1 MTRNAP
7 GPARWGAQAPASPA
21 PAALQGEVD
30 APVIRVSRLDG
41 KEFVINVLLV
51 ETVEAV
57 PDTVITLTNGHK
69 YVVRESVDE
78 VVERAVAFHRR
89 IGRWPQ

>member
-1 MTRNAP
+1 M
-7 GPARWGAQAPASPA
+7 
-21 PAALQGEVD
+21 
-30 APVIRVSRLDG
+30 IRVSRLDG
-41 KEFVINVLLV
+41 KEFVINALLI

-78 VVERAVAFHRR
+78 VIEQVAAFHRR
-89 IGRWPQ
+89 ITAGTAPLSGRSAGAPSCAETPA